1 MGKAFERISKSLQDA
16 IDGKVIVHRPD
27 QLSASAFVVTQ
38 TSTPEGQKRAARIV
52 AEAFPNVIEKD
63 ATK

>member
-1 MGKAFERISKSLQDA
+1 MGKAFKRISKSLQAA
-16 IDGKVIVHRPD
+16 INGEVIVHRPT
-27 QLSASAFVVTQ
+27 QLAAAAFVVTQ
-38 TSTPEGQKRAARIV
+38 ADTPEVQKRAARIV